1 MPFRPSAR
9 AAVRVFATGLA
20 LVLAACGGGGGG
32 GAPQEIRV
40 RVLHLAAD
48 APRVNVLVDGNIV
61 RASLDYKTGT
71 GFLSVT
77 SERAYDFAVDAI
89 LPSGNERI
97 LDLQDRSL
105 AASTEYTIAAVGL
118 AGDEDLAAVE
128 FDNPISDVPGGQWR
142 VQLVHAVPA
151 AAVTPAVVGRVNV
164 FITDATADLSTAAAA
179 AVLDYREVSG
189 QLLNPSGD
197 YRIRITPE
205 LDRGNVIFDSG
216 VITFAAG
223 RDLVVAVVP
232 NTIPG
237 ASPVSLVADN
247 GAGQPQIFDAATPVN
262 VRAVHLSANTPEIRV
277 VADPDT
283 TGSPD
288 VDLTAAFASGLP
300 YPEFTAYRTVPPD
313 RYTVRA
319 TEFATPATQAFSFT
333 QTYVLGSRVSVLLV
347 GRKASGTT
355 ASSQAPV
362 TLFESVRPIAN
373 VAQLRFVNASSEEP
387 RVDLY
392 VLASDQ
398 PISGQFPAATGIS
411 LGAATAYLQF
421 TPGENYVV
429 KLARANTTTEVAAAG
444 VNLKGRGAVTL
455 FARDQLG
462 GTTPVVELLEEIV
475 LEGDDPD

>member
-9 AAVRVFATGLA
+9 AAARVFATGLA

-89 LPSGNERI
+89 LPSGNERV
-97 LDLQDRSL
+97 LDLPDRSL

-118 AGDEDLAAVE
+118 AGTEDLEAVE

-142 VQLVHAVPA
+142 VQLVHAVPPE
-151 AAVTPAVVGRVNV
+151 AVTPPAVVGQVYV
-164 FITDATADLSTAAAA
+164 FITDATADLVTADPAAT
-179 AVLDYREVSG
+179 LDYRQVSG

-197 YRIRITPE
+197 YRIRITPTT
-205 LDRGNVIFDSG
+205 DRSNVIFDSG

-237 ASPVSLVADN
+237 SSPVSLVADN

-288 VDLTAAFASGLP
+288 VDVTAAFASGLP
-300 YPEFTAYRTVPPD
+300 YPEFTAYQTVPPD

-421 TPGENYVV
+421 TPGTSYVV
-429 KLARANTTTEVAAAG
+429 KLARANTSTEVAAAG
-444 VNLKGRGAVTL
+444 VNLKKGGAVTL

-462 GTTPVVELLEEIV
+462 GTTPVVQLLEEIV
-475 LEGDDPD
+475 LPGED